1 MARRRIFH
9 RRYSYFQGVAV
20 VSGTTLLGLCAGIAF
35 GYEILPDGLTPEEFG
50 HEAAPYT
57 LLGAVL
63 GFTAG
68 ALVEYTRWHY
78 ARR

>member
-1 MARRRIFH
+1 MFH
-9 RRYSYFQGVAV
+9 RKRYSYFQGVAV
-20 VSGTTLLGLCAGIAF
+20 ITGTTLLGLCAGIAF
-35 GYEILPDGLTPEEFG
+35 GYEVLPEGLTPEKFG

-57 LLGAVL
+57 LLGIAI
-63 GFTAG
+63 GFSAG